1 MGSDH
6 FFCLSVDAEDL
17 FRLIGS
23 RPRVPEAVQPV
34 RTAVRPVPV
43 VQIKIVQHRAC
54 QQHVQIAV
62 QMQAFVDAINNDTEV
77 PLTSFDDAFKTHKAI
92 FAADLSAK
100 LGRPVKLSEL
110 D

>member
-1 MGSDH
+1 MVGSKGSIRDNQLYSTELDGLVKDRWTTMQTSTLDSGEVLDH
-6 FFCLSVDAEDL
+6 
-17 FRLIGS
+17 
-23 RPRVPEAVQPV
+23 PYNP
-34 RTAVRPVPV
+34 
-43 VQIKIVQHRAC
+43 
-54 QQHVQIAV
+54 